1 MGFVKVVKNK
11 SYFKRYQVK
20 FRRRR
25 QGKTDYQARR
35 RLTLQ
40 DKNKYNTP
48 KYRLVVRFTNKDIIA
63 QIIFARI
70 AGDVVV
76 TSANSSELP
85 RYGIPVGL
93 TNYAAAYATGLLLAR
108 RHLTKLGL
116 ASKYV
121 GKSEVDGEDFNV
133 EPIKD
138 GPRPFKANLDVGL
151 VRTTTGH
158 RVFSAMKGAVDGGL
172 NVPHSDKR
180 LFGYNREKKAL
191 DTALL
196 RKVLLGGHVADYM
209 KKLSADEPARYQKQF
224 SRYIKNGIKPDGIE
238 ALYKKAHAAIRENP
252 KRIVNP
258 DKKTQEDYKKAAA
271 PYRKK
276 KLTLAVRRDRVAHKL
291 AKVARERK

>member
-11 SYFKRYQVK
+11 AYFKRYQVQ

-25 QGKTDYQARR
+25 EGKTDYRARK
-35 RLTLQ
+35 RLITQ
-40 DKNKYNTP
+40 DKNKYNAP

-76 TSANSSELP
+76 TSANASELP

-93 TNYAAAYATGLLLAR
+93 TNYAAAYSTGLLLAR

-121 GKSEVDGEDFNV
+121 GKADVDGEDFNV
-133 EPIKD
+133 EPVKD

-158 RVFSAMKGAVDGGL
+158 RVFAAMKGAVDGGI
-172 NVPHSDKR
+172 NVPHNEKR
-180 LFGYNREKKAL
+180 LFGYNKEKKAL

-196 RKVLLGGHVADYM
+196 RKALLGGHVAEYM

-224 SRYIKNGIKPDGIE
+224 SRYIKHGIKPDNVE
-238 ALYKKAHAAIRENP
+238 QLYKKAHAAIREKPQRVVDP
-252 KRIVNP
+252 KR
-258 DKKTQEDYKKAAA
+258 KTPEEYKKAAA

-276 KLTLAVRRDRVAHKL
+276 KLTLKVRKDRINNKL
-291 AKVARERK
+291 AKVAKARQ